1 MLSELGLLERDD
13 LHELRDVPHGRRGRG
28 GQVGQEVADGR
39 GLNGVN
45 GGGGVVVVVSA
56 GA

>member
-45 GGGGVVVVVSA
+45 GGRGVVVVVSA